1 MADQQQLADI
11 LHRFDAGMQALNQ
24 QAMATEARFALG
36 EANLQTMV
44 TALET
49 RLLETE
55 NRLTTALT
63 TVASSMTAL
72 QAAVDVRQAASE
84 AHMSAAMHQLIST
97 LAATAA
103 PPAAAS
109 IPVPSSPRLASAT
122 PGSSTAPP
130 PPVFDPWANASLPP
144 QAAGGFGGGPGQ
156 AQFPAT
162 GPDAIKSK
170 DFSHIDVFNGDLSR
184 FADWIDRMGSKLSR
198 AHPSLAG
205 MLTWAEKHP
214 DQITLADEQNATAAA
229 PSLDVVSFSG
239 AVYDVLMERTGAKMF
254 DKRRNAGAGRGFEFW
269 RILKRDFGMASS
281 EAHAARLA
289 MYMQPAK
296 CASMALLGDALDKW
310 EALGGD
316 LNRPMD
322 DDFKMLALKVLVP
335 KNICDM
341 ITSQMSLRTFPEALA
356 YVRRQVADHRHA
368 NQAQAVQRAAHQGP
382 APMDV
387 SALNAAYEWLHGGS
401 PEDAPLAPTS
411 WPQESE
417 SLETLIA
424 ALKGKGKG
432 KGKESKGKGKG
443 EDRDCY
449 NCGVKGHLSRDCP
462 APQKSKGDGKGA
474 KGKGKA
480 WGVHHLSE
488 ERDDGISL
496 GCLMLN
502 AVSTT
507 QPEEVWNDYEMV
519 EAVIDS
525 GAGECVCGPQHF
537 PGIDMKVDPARA
549 SAAVEYICADGARIP
564 NMGEKLI
571 PGLSDEG
578 SRLSINFQVTQVDRP
593 LLAVSKLTAAG
604 HEVWFG
610 DEQGVIT
617 HGSTG
622 KQTHFQKRNG
632 VYVLRIWVPRV
643 QPMTSGGSR
652 Q

>member
-1 MADQQQLADI
+1 MADQQQLQDI
-11 LHRFDAGMQALNQ
+11 LVRFDAGMHALNQ
-24 QAMATEARFALG
+24 QAAATEARFTVG

-44 TALET
+44 AALET

-55 NRLTTALT
+55 NKLTAALT

-72 QAAVDVRQAASE
+72 QAAVDVRQAATE
-84 AHMSAAMHQLIST
+84 AHMSSAMQQLIAN
-97 LAATAA
+97 LAAQA
-103 PPAAAS
+103 PPVAVS

-122 PGSSTAPP
+122 PGSSTPLP
-130 PPVFDPWANASLPP
+130 LVFDPWANASLPP
-144 QAAGGFGGGPGQ
+144 QAAGVFGGGLGQ
-156 AQFPAT
+156 PQFPMT
-162 GPDAIKSK
+162 GSDAIKSK
-170 DFSHIDVFNGDLSR
+170 DFSHITVFNGDLSG

-214 DQITLADEQNATAAA
+214 DQITLVDEQNAAAAA

-239 AVYDVLMERTGAKMF
+239 AVYDVLMERTGPKIF

-341 ITSQMSLRTFPEALA
+341 ITSQMSLRTFPQALA

-387 SALNAAYEWLHGGS
+387 SAISAAYEWLHGGS
-401 PEDAPLAPTS
+401 PEEAHE
-411 WPQESE
+411 ESE
-417 SLETLIA
+417 VEILIA

-462 APQKSKGDGKGA
+462 APPKPKGDGKGA

-549 SAAVEYICADGARIP
+549 SAGVEYICADGARIL

-593 LLAVSKLTAAG
+593 LLAVSKLTSAG
-604 HEVWFG
+604 HSVWLG
-610 DEQGVIT
+610 NEQGVIT

-632 VYVLRIWVPRV
+632 IYVLRIWVPRA